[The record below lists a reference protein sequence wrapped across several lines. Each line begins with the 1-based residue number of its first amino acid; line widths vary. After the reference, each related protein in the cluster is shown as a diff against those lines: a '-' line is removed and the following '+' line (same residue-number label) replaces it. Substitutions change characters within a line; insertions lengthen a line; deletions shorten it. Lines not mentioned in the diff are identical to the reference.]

1 MKTYTY
7 ILLLVSVVLTSCVS
21 LDEDPQSFIT
31 TEQFYKT
38 PTDAVSAV
46 TSVYN
51 MLGHNTDGDHASLY
65 NRLLVLA
72 VGMSSDDHIAGPRAT
87 VADVRSIAVLGSSKT
102 NTRYSALWRRLYQ
115 GINRANAVID
125 RVPAINMDAT
135 LQTRLIREAKFLRAL
150 YYFNLVRLWGDVPL
164 VLHETTSLSGLNV
177 SRESAD
183 KVYSQIIADLLEA
196 EQLPASYTGIDI
208 FRATSGAAKAIL
220 IDVYATRQQWANVLT
235 KYAEISKA
243 PYTYDL
249 FPNYADV
256 FSVSKKNTIE
266 HVFSV
271 ECIGDGKITTSNGT
285 GNFNILGQIAAP
297 VAIKGGDADAPH
309 TSLYPIFT
317 TTDKRREVTFYTS
330 YTLNGKTTAITAHFG
345 KFVDPAATAI
355 LQSSVNIPVI
365 RYAEIVL
372 FNAEAINELNGPT
385 ADAYIAINRI
395 RTRAGLP
402 NLTTGLSKDQFR
414 DSVYLERRKEFVYE
428 QIRWFDLIREI
439 DKDGNKTVLVSVI
452 RKIDKGVGK
461 TDADIAKYYLL
472 PVPQSEIDTNPNLI
486 QNPNW

>member
-1 MKTYTY
+1 MKTKIY
-7 ILLLVSVVLTSCVS
+7 IFLLASLLLASCVS
-21 LDEDPQSFIT
+21 LDEEPQSFIT

-38 PTDAVSAV
+38 PTDAVSAI

-115 GINRANAVID
+115 GINRANAAID
-125 RVPAINMDAT
+125 RIPAIDMDAT

-183 KVYSQIIADLLEA
+183 KVYAQIVSDLQEA
-196 EQLPASYTGIDI
+196 EQLPASYTGVDI

-249 FPNYADV
+249 FSNYSDV
-256 FSVSKKNTIE
+256 FSVSKKNTVE
-266 HVFSV
+266 HIFSV
-271 ECIGDGKITTSNGT
+271 QCIGDGKITTSNGT

-309 TSLYPIFT
+309 PSLYSIFSA
-317 TTDKRREVTFYTS
+317 TDKRRDVTFYTS
-330 YTLNGKTTAITAHFG
+330 YTLNGKTTTITPHFG
-345 KFVDPAATAI
+345 KYVDPAATAI
-355 LQSSVNIPVI
+355 LQSSVNIPII
-365 RYAEIVL
+365 RFAEIVL
-372 FNAEAINELNGPT
+372 FNAEAINELNGPI
-385 ADAYIAINRI
+385 AEAYNAINRV

-402 NLTTGLSKDQFR
+402 NLTTGLNKDQFR
-414 DSVYLERRKEFVYE
+414 DSVYLERRKEFVFE

-439 DKDGNKTVLVSVI
+439 DKNGSKTVLVSAI
-452 RKIDKGVGK
+452 KKIDKGTDK
-461 TDADIAKYYLL
+461 SDADIAKYYLL
-472 PVPQSEIDTNPNLI
+472 PVPQSEIDTNPLLT

>member
-1 MKTYTY
+1 MKANIY
-7 ILLLVSVVLTSCVS
+7 ISLLLTLVLASCVS
-21 LDEDPQSFIT
+21 LDEEPKSFIT

-38 PTDAVSAV
+38 ATDAVSSV
-46 TSVYN
+46 TSIYN
-51 MLGHNTDGDHASLY
+51 ALGHNTDGDHASIY
-65 NRLLVLA
+65 NRLLVLT

-115 GINRANAVID
+115 GINRANAAID
-125 RVPAINMDAT
+125 RIPTIDMDAT
-135 LQTRLIREAKFLRAL
+135 LQTRLVREAKFLRAL

-164 VLHETTSLSGLNV
+164 VLHETTSINDLNV
-177 SRESAD
+177 YRSPAD
-183 KVYSQIIADLLEA
+183 NVYAQIVSDLQDA
-196 EQLPASYTGIDI
+196 ENLPSSYTGADV

-220 IDVYATRQQWANVLT
+220 IDLYATRQQWANVIS

-249 FPNYADV
+249 FTNYADV
-256 FSVSKKNTIE
+256 FSVSKKNTVE
-266 HVFSV
+266 HIFSV
-271 ECIGDGKITTSNGT
+271 QCIGDGKITTSNGT

-309 TSLYPIFT
+309 PSLYPLFSA
-317 TTDKRREVTFYTS
+317 TDKRRDVTFYTS
-330 YTLNGKTTAITAHFG
+330 YTLNGVKTTITPHFG
-345 KFVDPAATAI
+345 KYVDPAATAI
-355 LQSSVNIPVI
+355 LQSSVNIPII
-365 RYAEIVL
+365 RFAEIVL

-385 ADAYIAINRI
+385 TEAYDAANRI
-395 RTRAGLP
+395 RSRAGLP
-402 NLTTGLSKDQFR
+402 DLTTGLTKDQFR

-439 DKDGNKTVLVSVI
+439 DKDGNKTVLVSAI

-486 QNPNW
+486 QNANW

>member
-1 MKTYTY
+1 MKTNIY
-7 ILLLVSVVLTSCVS
+7 IALLVSLLLASCVS

-31 TEQFYKT
+31 TDQFYKT
-38 PTDAVSAV
+38 SADAVSAV
-46 TSVYN
+46 TSIYN
-51 MLGHNTDGDHASLY
+51 SLGHNTDGDHASLY

-115 GINRANAVID
+115 GINRANAAID
-125 RVPAINMDAT
+125 RIPAINMDAT
-135 LQTRLIREAKFLRAL
+135 LQTRLVREAKFLRAL
-150 YYFNLVRLWGDVPL
+150 YYFDLVRLWGDVPL
-164 VLHETTSLSGLNV
+164 VLHETTSLDNLNV
-177 SRESAD
+177 SRDPAD
-183 KVYSQIIADLLEA
+183 KVYAQIISDLQEA
-196 EQLPASYTGIDI
+196 EQLPASYTGTDV

-220 IDVYATRQQWANVLT
+220 IDLYATRQQWPNVIS

-243 PYTYDL
+243 PYSYDL
-249 FPNYADV
+249 FPSFADV
-256 FSVSKKNTIE
+256 FSVSKKNTVE
-266 HVFSV
+266 HIFDVQCF
-271 ECIGDGKITTSNGT
+271 GDGKITTSNGT
-285 GNFNILGQIAAP
+285 GNFNILAQIAAP

-309 TSLYPIFT
+309 PSLYPIFST
-317 TTDKRREVTFYTS
+317 KDKRRDVTFYTS
-330 YTLNGKTTAITAHFG
+330 YTLNGKTTTITPHFG
-345 KFVDPAATAI
+345 KYVDPAATAI
-355 LQSSVNIPVI
+355 LQSSVNIPII

-385 ADAYIAINRI
+385 NDAYNAVNRI
-395 RTRAGLP
+395 RLRAGLP
-402 NLTTGLSKDQFR
+402 NLTEGLTKEQFR

-439 DKDGNKTVLVSVI
+439 DKDGNKTVLVSAI
-452 RKIDKGVGK
+452 KKIDKGIGK

-472 PVPQSEIDTNPNLI
+472 PIPQAEIDTNPNLT